1 MAADTG
7 GWVAQPAASRTLVAA
22 DACMNVRL
30 VNLMA
35 PPFQRF
41 VNRQTVELC
50 RADALAD

>member
-7 GWVAQPAASRTLVAA
+7 GWVAQPVASRTLVAA
-22 DACMNVRL
+22 DAWMNVRL

-50 RADALAD
+50 RADGLAD